1 MAYFTVPFPSRLRSF
16 SVSASSNGSPPPV
29 GTSQS
34 QTPGPVILELPLD
47 KIRRPLMRTRANDP
61 NKVKELMDSIE
72 EIGLQVPIDVLEV
85 DGAYYG
91 ACLPQLLSHI
101 LSQFAVNVFQVA
113 IGTKLIGD
121 SVSQPYA
128 VKFVVERRKHSDM
141 GDAGLVGHIVRLSD
155 QEKDLIRIKMGANNT
170 EKRIVRIHEVPK
182 KGRRASHP

>member
-91 ACLPQLLSHI
+91 FSGCHRYEAHRRLGLPTI
-101 LSQFAVNVFQVA
+101 RCKVRR
-113 IGTKLIGD
+113 GTKETL
-121 SVSQPYA
+121 
-128 VKFVVERRKHSDM
+128 RHHLR
-141 GDAGLVGHIVRLSD
+141 
-155 QEKDLIRIKMGANNT
+155 
-170 EKRIVRIHEVPK
+170 
-182 KGRRASHP
+182 